1 MLCISGL
8 AFVVLPVGAASP
20 RHWINPVDGMIFVQI
35 PAGSCQMSVPSE
47 SDGQSGT
54 LKSIEFRQFWM
65 GATEVTVG
73 QFRKFARATGHVTK
87 AEKDGNRWTW
97 RNPGFR
103 QTAKHPVVYIH
114 YEDAR
119 SYARWAG
126 VDLPT
131 QAEWLYAFKAGST
144 NRYYWGEDL
153 DDRFAWYRANTRG
166 TGTRPVAGKLPNA
179 WGLYDMVGN
188 AWEYCSV
195 EDDLWRICGSSWSRC
210 NSYLTRQGSWA
221 IDMVAQGVE
230 MRLHRAEKNPQY
242 PPYPW
247 DDDRGFRCVRREK

>member
-20 RHWINPVDGMIFVQI
+20 RHWINPVDGMVFVQI

-97 RNPGFR
+97 RNPGFN
-103 QTAKHPVVYIH
+103 QTAKHPVVYMH